1 MRLLVSG
8 KDLHGV
14 PCGLPGL
21 QAAIE
26 YGDGVMTEPFQHP
39 PQAAAI
45 IAAVAVIDNGLHGI
59 VKPPLAQSGGKVLGQ
74 GQGMAA
80 AACRVS
86 GPVAAE
92 IVVQVSMA
100 CAGNVCLR
108 KLPAACC
115 RIGQV
120 IAAIKHH
127 QGPVFL
133 LQGMELIDGNQGV
146 VTHGDWGRG

>member
-1 MRLLVSG
+1 
-8 KDLHGV
+8 
-14 PCGLPGL
+14 
-21 QAAIE
+21 
-26 YGDGVMTEPFQHP
+26 MTEPFQHP

-59 VKPPLAQSGGKVLGQ
+59 VKTPLAQSGGKVLGQ
-74 GQGMAA
+74 GKGMAA

-86 GPVAAE
+86 RPVAAE

-127 QGPVFL
+127 
-133 LQGMELIDGNQGV
+133 
-146 VTHGDWGRG
+146 